1 MNVKITDKDKIK
13 ILIAD
18 DLFQIMVKVLEREEK
33 IDRDKEHFWVVGLAQ
48 NLKLIFIELAT
59 LGTVN
64 KTFAEPM
71 EIFRVALI
79 KGAPRIILVHNHP
92 SGELRPSDADKEVT
106 DRLIQV
112 GKIVG
117 VDVYDHLIITPASFL
132 SFEYMGLMAQLKHSK
147 KFIPTY
153 QQIEEAKKEAEQIG
167 AKNHAKEVAKELK
180 RRGLSDQDIADISK
194 FPLQEVQKLRVRKTK
209 NA

>member
-194 FPLQEVQKLRVRKTK
+194 FPLQEVQKLKVRKTK